1 MKTLYVSDLDGTLLN
16 SRAEVSRFTADTI
29 NRLIGCGMAFT
40 VATARSVYSA
50 GGLLK
55 FFDLTVPAI
64 TMNGVFLTEASS
76 GQQKSICRIPAD
88 TAKRVVDAFLKNNR
102 PPIVYSFRNNSIEA
116 EFTVL
121 KNDYEREFVA
131 SRKLKYSRFEKVS
144 NYGINGNTVYINAID
159 DKATMDTVAAEL
171 KNIGGIKFSYYF
183 DTYSRDKY
191 LVEVY
196 SESAGKWNSI
206 KKLKE
211 MYGFDRIVAFGDN
224 ENDIEML
231 QNADLAVVVGN
242 AQPIAIEI
250 ADVVIDTN
258 DNDGVAK
265 FLLELYKR
273 GEL

>member
-1 MKTLYVSDLDGTLLN
+1 MKTLYVSDCDGTLLN
-16 SRAEVSRFTADTI
+16 SRAEVSKFTADTI
-29 NRLIGCGMAFT
+29 NRLIGCGMEFT

-50 GGLLK
+50 IGLLK
-55 FFDLTVPAI
+55 FFDLKLPAI

-76 GQQKSICRIPAD
+76 GQQKSICKIPAD
-88 TAKRVVDAFLKNNR
+88 TANTVIEAFLKNDR

-116 EFTVL
+116 EYTKL

-131 SRKLKYSRFEKVS
+131 SRKLKYSRFEKV
-144 NYGINGNTVYINAID
+144 NDYGVQGDTVYINAID
-159 DKATMDTVAAEL
+159 DKQTMDAVAAEL
-171 KNIGGIKFSYYF
+171 KKVSGIKFSYYF
-183 DTYSRDKY
+183 DTYSKDKY
-191 LVEVY
+191 LIEVY
-196 SESAGKWNSI
+196 SEAAGKWNSI

-211 MYGFDRIVAFGDN
+211 MYGFDRVVAFGDN

-242 AQPIAIEI
+242 GQTVALAN
-250 ADVVIDTN
+250 ADIVIDTN

-265 FLLELYKR
+265 FLFELYKR